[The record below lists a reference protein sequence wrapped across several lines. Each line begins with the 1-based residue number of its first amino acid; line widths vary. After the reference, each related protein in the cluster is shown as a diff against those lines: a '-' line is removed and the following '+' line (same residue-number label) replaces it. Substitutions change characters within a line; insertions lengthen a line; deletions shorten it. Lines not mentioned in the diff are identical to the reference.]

1 MRTYLPAVL
10 SSVGSDVFERQIDRM
25 FDEALR
31 APGTADQGWM
41 PPCNVWEDG
50 NGFYIEVALPGWDP
64 KDITLEIEN
73 IENPVV
79 TVKGERKDE
88 GRSEGSYHVQEI
100 DSGRFT
106 RAFTL
111 PTSVDPDKASAT
123 HKHGMLTITFPKREE
138 AKCRQILIEQQ

>member
-1 MRTYLPAVL
+1 MRTYLPPVL

-31 APGTADQGWM
+31 ALGTSDQGWT

-50 NGFYIEVALPGWDP
+50 NGFYVEVALPGWDP
-64 KDITLEIEN
+64 KDIALEIEKL
-73 IENPVV
+73 VL

-88 GRSEGSYHVQEI
+88 RCSEGSYHLQEI
-100 DSGRFT
+100 PSERFA

-111 PTSVDPDKASAT
+111 PTFVDHDKVSAT

-138 AKCRQILIEQQ
+138 AKCRQILIEGQ